1 MANDAGIGAI
11 SSILQ
16 LVNAQNQQ
24 TQAQDTR
31 LQSAVFS
38 DFEKDIDITFD
49 NSRIDTVVSRMENY
63 YNQNFN
69 NMSPTMI
76 ETYEH
81 LLEKSKFQKED
92 NSKFNVLYSQ
102 IDGQTQNM
110 MNLLNSY
117 NEADESL
124 KPNIAKKMES
134 NIVEFVKSKNSIFRK
149 FGSRLTKPEYAP
161 ELTQLSSLD
170 DIFRFGIKS
179 ATDDNYFSPEEYNV
193 FSNAVLEGDMSF
205 VNDYVTKETKYKQG
219 VASTFLNRGLKKI
232 EDINTLAKLPNLR
245 KQAVEMQNNK
255 LELWEN
261 VKNQPI
267 YSYKNASGDEVSAT
281 WNDIS
286 SPTLLS
292 LSQNNI
298 NQIAA
303 LSESLNKDNFQYNKI
318 TGNNIQD
325 FATIDWDMPNVANVE
340 PPVGT
345 ITGINLGNQNN
356 TILDG
361 TINQNVVE
369 TPTISLGDNEDIYGT
384 TEASEED
391 LMPKAS
397 KEATEEDKIKFEYNN
412 YRNNIEQQGGKVDL
426 NYDEFKEVYLKSG
439 QAKEEETP
447 KIKKTPDEY
456 AGYGLE
462 MGEEVTKSQEKAY
475 INKHNLQ
482 SSVIKNLINEDGSRL
497 SFEQLSNMKPGEI
510 ESNFRKVI
518 NSKMYHTFKG
528 TGATKGWM
536 NSTLNTMILNISNY
550 KKGKNKATSTESH
563 IMKIYNRLMNNF
575 MQNVQS
581 LTRVGKTINTR
592 GEFFSNSKKAIKK

>member
-205 VNDYVTKETKYKQG
+205 VDDYVTKETKYKQG

-232 EDINTLAKLPNLR
+232 EDINTLAKLPNLI
-245 KQAVEMQNNK
+245 KQAVNVSQNQTDT
-255 LELWEN
+255 WEDI
-261 VKNQPI
+261 KNQII
-267 YSYKNASGDEVSAT
+267 YSYESGGTKTDVT
-281 WNDIS
+281 WNDLLA
-286 SPTLLS
+286 SPKIQS
-292 LSQNNI
+292 LALNDEE
-298 NQIAA
+298 QIAA

>member
-16 LVNAQNQQ
+16 LLNAQNQQ

-38 DFEKDIDITFD
+38 DFEKDIDMTFD
-49 NSRIDTVVSRMENY
+49 NSRIDTIVSRMENY

-117 NEADESL
+117 NEVDESL
-124 KPNIAKKMES
+124 KSSIAKKMES

-149 FGSRLTKPEYAP
+149 FGSRLTRPEYAP

-170 DIFRFGIKS
+170 DIFRFGIKA

-205 VNDYVTKETKYKQG
+205 IDDYVTKETKYKQG
-219 VASTFLNRGLKKI
+219 VASTFLDRGLKKI
-232 EDINTLAKLPNLR
+232 ENINTLAELPNLR
-245 KQAVEMQNNK
+245 KQAVEIKENQANT
-255 LELWEN
+255 WEN
-261 VKNQPI
+261 IKNQII
-267 YSYKNASGDEVSAT
+267 YSYESGGTKTDVT
-281 WNDIS
+281 WNDLF
-286 SPTLLS
+286 SPTIQS
-292 LSQNNI
+292 LALNNEE
-298 NQIAA
+298 QIEA
-303 LSESLNKDNFQYNKI
+303 LSKSLNKDNFQYNKI

-325 FATIDWDMPNVANVE
+325 FATIDWDIPSVANVE

-345 ITGINLGNQNN
+345 ITGINIGNKNK

-369 TPTISLGDNEDIYGT
+369 TPTISLGDDDDIYGT
-384 TEASEED
+384 TEATEKD
-391 LMPKAS
+391 LMPKVKKVEPVNEDIERLNEIELWL
-397 KEATEEDKIKFEYNN
+397 KENPEIKSPKSQEEAKKMYSQRNKRISLLKERDKIKTKL
-412 YRNNIEQQGGKVDL
+412 RR
-426 NYDEFKEVYLKSG
+426 DEF
-439 QAKEEETP
+439 
-447 KIKKTPDEY
+447 IKKAMELSGIKDI
-456 AGYGLE
+456 
-462 MGEEVTKSQEKAY
+462 GELSKD
-475 INKHNLQ
+475 
-482 SSVIKNLINEDGSRL
+482 IKNNPSKYTKLI
-497 SFEQLSNMKPGEI
+497 
-510 ESNFRKVI
+510 
-518 NSKMYHTFKG
+518 SK
-528 TGATKGWM
+528 
-536 NSTLNTMILNISNY
+536 
-550 KKGKNKATSTESH
+550 
-563 IMKIYNRLMNNF
+563 
-575 MQNVQS
+575 
-581 LTRVGKTINTR
+581 
-592 GEFFSNSKKAIKK
+592 